1 VLYELYGT
9 IVHYGRT
16 MFSGHYVS
24 FIKSNGLWHLFD
36 DDQVTPHRTAPHAP
50 HTPRANTTR
59 ARACVVGVQVVEVNN
74 AIVLKQNAY
83 MLFFQR
89 VYTPEQMARQEQ
101 QLLQLPQ
108 QLSLP
113 QESQQQQQQPQS
125 KSQRRRNNKK
135 KNEANNAQQ
144 PQTQPQPQP
153 QTTAAP
159 AVATEEAKAGPPPE
173 WKLPKYGVFYSEEE
187 SGEESWIKDLLL
199 VAEVPAEV
207 PTHHTTATR
216 QCFGELTLC
225 VSCRVVRVVRVV
237 RWFVKDKG
245 RVKALALVGGVE
257 RPPDPPR

>member
-1 VLYELYGT
+1 
-9 IVHYGRT
+9 
-16 MFSGHYVS
+16 M
-24 FIKSNGLWHLFD
+24 
-36 DDQVTPHRTAPHAP
+36 
-50 HTPRANTTR
+50 
-59 ARACVVGVQVVEVNN
+59 VGVQVVEVNN

-113 QESQQQQQQPQS
+113 QESQQQQQS

-144 PQTQPQPQP
+144 PPQPQP

-159 AVATEEAKAGPPPE
+159 AVATEEAKAGPPPPVD
-173 WKLPKYGVFYSEEE
+173 WKLPKYRVFYTEEE

-207 PTHHTTATR
+207 PTHHTPATR
-216 QCFGELTLC
+216 VL
-225 VSCRVVRVVRVV
+225 R
-237 RWFVKDKG
+237 
-245 RVKALALVGGVE
+245 
-257 RPPDPPR
+257 